1 MIIFLFTGHISCDD
15 SDDAWMLGM
24 GDSEEET
31 SKNAIVTESDN
42 DVKETSTN
50 DFVTE
55 SDNDVKE
62 TSTKAFVTESNN
74 DIKETTIGSF
84 SDVPDISIENECD
97 DPFDM
102 FDEKCNTV
110 TVEPP
115 EDKNK
120 CNLGLIREVE
130 KVS

>member
-1 MIIFLFTGHISCDD
+1 
-15 SDDAWMLGM
+15 M

-42 DVKETSTN
+42 GVKETSTN

-62 TSTKAFVTESNN
+62 TTTKAFVTESDN

-84 SDVPDISIENECD
+84 SDVPDISLENECD
-97 DPFDM
+97 ETLQDM
-102 FDEKCNTV
+102 FGDGDKKCNTV
-110 TVEPP
+110 TEEPP
-115 EDKNK
+115 EDKSK
-120 CNLGLIREVE
+120 CNSGLIREVE

>member
-1 MIIFLFTGHISCDD
+1 
-15 SDDAWMLGM
+15 M

-42 DVKETSTN
+42 YVKETSTN

-62 TSTKAFVTESNN
+62 TSKKAFVTESNN

-84 SDVPDISIENECD
+84 SDVPDISLENECD
-97 DPFDM
+97 DTFGM
-102 FDEKCNTV
+102 FDDSYKKCNTE
-110 TVEPP
+110 EPP
-115 EDKNK
+115 EEKNK
-120 CNLGLIREVE
+120 CNSGLIREVE